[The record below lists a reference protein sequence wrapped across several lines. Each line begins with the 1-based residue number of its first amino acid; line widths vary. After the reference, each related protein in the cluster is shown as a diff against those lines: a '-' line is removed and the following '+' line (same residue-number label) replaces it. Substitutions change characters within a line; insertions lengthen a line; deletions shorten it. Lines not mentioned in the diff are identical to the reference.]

1 MIVRKTVYLAAAA
14 LFLLAGCE
22 DQVNSVVSRS
32 DKNEFFELT
41 LETSSDIVNTR
52 SSLDIMAKVKR
63 LKAGLADVSNKVLGV
78 WDLIYDE
85 PDTLDPTQLEI
96 SYTFKNDST
105 VTRVETYKF
114 ADIFSKIVGK
124 WNINSIGSDSLNSEL
139 LQIEYEFDDDT
150 TVTIEETHKFDV
162 SKLGSRV
169 LGVWKVTSSVDG
181 SDILDLTNLT
191 LEYTFENDS
200 TVSFQRIESSSAG
213 IDVGFASAPVFVDID
228 KDADQDVFVGSLDG
242 TIKYYEN
249 TGSSMNPVFTGK
261 TSSNNPL
268 NGVVVSGAAAPSF
281 VDIDG
286 DGDMDLFIG
295 EDDGTVS
302 YYANGGSSTSPSFS
316 EQTGNSNP
324 FDGVDVGYS
333 SAPTFADIDGDGDM
347 DAFMGEYD
355 GTLSYYKNTGSSTS
369 ATLTVQSDAD
379 TLFKSDVGTNST
391 PVLVD
396 IDRDGD
402 LDVFIGA
409 GDGTIYYYTNTGSST
424 AHSFSPQSGS
434 DNPLA
439 AIDVGESATP
449 AFVDIDGDGDMD
461 LFIGENEGT
470 INHYLN
476 RGSIVT
482 ASFTAQTDENNPL
495 NVAASVTE
503 TRTGG
508 WIFTHADS
516 TLEVA
521 FYDSV
526 GGEAEAG
533 IVSFDT
539 DSLTIPLNS
548 YMYWNVGQKRVT
560 YQKTAHVTGF
570 SAPAD
575 SVVSRSGGWSYD
587 DASNSLTV
595 AVYGE
600 TETGT
605 VSFDTRASTVPVG
618 AFMYWE
624 SDTRGVITFVKTVSV
639 SGADATPDSV
649 VTSAGGWDWDVSAGS
664 LTTTI
669 MGQELSGPVTFDTQ
683 GSVVPINGFM
693 YWETGAEQKGSLI
706 FKKTSNISSGS
717 SPFSMKLAIDA
728 SGGSVDLLHVS
739 STSSITVII
748 ADSAGSKFQV
758 EGLFVPSSS
767 KTKALVSAKFQDLFV
782 KIPIDI
788 VKR

>member
-1 MIVRKTVYLAAAA
+1 MIVRRTVYLAAAV
-14 LFLLAGCE
+14 LLLTVSCE
-22 DQVNSVVSRS
+22 DQMDSVVSRS
-32 DKNEFFELT
+32 DRNELFELT
-41 LETSSDIVNTR
+41 LEASSNIVNTK
-52 SSLDIMAKVKR
+52 SSLDISARVKR

-78 WDLIYDE
+78 WDLVYDE

-124 WNINSIGSDSLNSEL
+124 WNISSIGSDTLNSEL

-150 TVTIEETHKFDV
+150 TLTIEETHKFDV

-169 LGVWKVTSSVDG
+169 LGVWKVTSSIDG
-181 SDILDLTNLT
+181 SDVLDLTNLT

-200 TVSFQRIESSSAG
+200 TVSFQRIESSSEG
-213 IDVGFASAPVFVDID
+213 IDVGFASVPVFVDID
-228 KDADQDVFVGSLDG
+228 RDADEDVFLGGHDG
-242 TIKYYEN
+242 TMRYYEN
-249 TGSSMNPVFTGK
+249 TGSSLNPVFTEK

-268 NGVVVSGAAAPSF
+268 NGVVVSGAAAPAF

-302 YYANGGSSTSPSFS
+302 HYANGGSSTAASFS
-316 EQTGNSNP
+316 EQTGSNNP

-333 SAPTFADIDGDGDM
+333 SALTFADIDGDGDM
-347 DAFMGEYD
+347 DAFIGEYD
-355 GTLSYYKNTGSSTS
+355 GNLNYYKNTGSSTS
-369 ATLTVQSDAD
+369 AAFTAQSDAD
-379 TLFKSDVGTNST
+379 TLFKSNVGTNAA
-391 PVLVD
+391 PAFVD
-396 IDRDGD
+396 VDRDGD
-402 LDVFIGA
+402 LDIFIGA
-409 GDGTIYYYTNTGSST
+409 GDGTIHYYTNTGSST
-424 AHSFSPQSGS
+424 AHSFSPQTGS

-439 AIDVGESATP
+439 AVDVGESATP

-461 LFIGENEGT
+461 LFVGENEGT
-470 INHYLN
+470 INYYLN
-476 RGSIVT
+476 SGSIVS
-482 ASFTAQTDENNPL
+482 ASFAAQTDENNPL

-508 WIFTHADS
+508 WIYTHADS

-526 GGEAEAG
+526 GGDAESG
-533 IVSFDT
+533 TVSFDT

-548 YMYWNVGQKRVT
+548 FMYWSVGQKRVIF
-560 YQKTAHVTGF
+560 QKTDHVTGF

-587 DASNSLTV
+587 DKSNSLSV

-624 SDTRGVITFVKTVSV
+624 SDTRGAITFVKTASV

-649 VTSAGGWDWDVSAGS
+649 VTAAGGWNWDVSTGI

-669 MGQELSGPVTFDTQ
+669 IGEELSGPVTFDTE

-693 YWETGAEQKGSLI
+693 YWETVSEGRLL

-717 SPFSMKLAIDA
+717 SPFSMKLALDA
-728 SGGSVDLLHVS
+728 SGGSIDILHVS
-739 STSSITVII
+739 STSNITVLI

-758 EGLFVPSSS
+758 EGLFAPSSS
-767 KTKALVSAKFQDLFV
+767 KTKGLVSAKFQDLFV